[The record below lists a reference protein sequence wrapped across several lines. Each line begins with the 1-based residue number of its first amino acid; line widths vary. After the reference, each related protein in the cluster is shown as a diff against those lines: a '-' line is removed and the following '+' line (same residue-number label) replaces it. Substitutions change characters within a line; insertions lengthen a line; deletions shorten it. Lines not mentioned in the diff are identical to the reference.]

1 MEHDYTTLLKF
12 WFSVDNLSNKKSEV
26 YSTDSPEDTKN
37 IQCIPCFW
45 FSKKKEIDN
54 YIKEHYSELL
64 TLAENHKLNYW
75 KSTVHGHL
83 ALIILLDQFS
93 RHIYRDDIKSIK
105 NDIIAYHYA
114 KEFMLENR
122 DEKLTNLEKMMI
134 LLPFRHQENI
144 SAYQFVIEY
153 ISKEKDPIWDNF
165 KKHTM
170 RNYEYLV
177 KHNKLPNRIDTSMN
191 YINNDKFISIL
202 ENTWKSEIQTDK
214 IVSNISET
222 LVKFVFSN
230 LESDNNLIIVSLSGG
245 VDSVVI
251 LAILAIIK
259 KSSPRNLVVV
269 AVHLD
274 YHNREETGLE
284 AEFLFRW
291 CEKIDIPLYYRYIY
305 EGSRERNNKRE
316 EYEELT
322 KNIRFDLY
330 KKVQNLY
337 SEFYH
342 IGVILGHHKGD
353 LQENVFFNLMKGRTL
368 TDLSVIKEQSQI
380 MGVKILR
387 PLLGVTKKEIFEIAH
402 LNNFPYFKNTTPSWS
417 NRGKYREII
426 QPAIID
432 TFGEGVLTNLSKVS
446 QESDE
451 LQLMIK
457 NSIIIPYMNTIK
469 VKDNLHYLPKT
480 KDQPISYWKYI
491 FQEFCNKYK
500 LSSISYK
507 SLKQIYEKLYTA
519 SSNSITASSNSIT
532 ASSNSITASSNSI
545 TASSNISITINE
557 DQIILLI
564 K

>member
-1 MEHDYTTLLKF
+1 MEHDYTPLLKF

-26 YSTDSPEDTKN
+26 YSTDSPEENKYM
-37 IQCIPCFW
+37 QCIPCFW
-45 FSKKKEIDN
+45 FSKKKEIDD

-93 RHIYRDDIKSIK
+93 RHIYRDDPKNTYK

-134 LLPFRHQENI
+134 LLPFRHQENS

-177 KHNKLPNRIDTSMN
+177 KYNKLPNRVDSSMN
-191 YINNDKFISIL
+191 YINDKKFTNIL
-202 ENTWKSEIQTDK
+202 EYGWKSEIQTEK
-214 IVSNISET
+214 IASNVSDT
-222 LVKFVFSN
+222 LVKYIVSK
-230 LESDNNLIIVSLSGG
+230 LDSDNNLIIVSLSGG

-251 LAILAIIK
+251 LAILTIIK
-259 KSSPRNLVVV
+259 KSLPRNLTVV

-291 CEKIDIPLYYRYIY
+291 CEMINIPLYYRYIY
-305 EGSRERNNKRE
+305 EGSRERNNTRE

-322 KNIRFDLY
+322 KKIRFDIY

-337 SEFYH
+337 SEFNY

-368 TDLSVIKEQSQI
+368 TDLSVIREQSEI

-387 PLLGVTKKEIFEIAH
+387 PLLGITKKEIFHIAH

-451 LQLMIK
+451 LQSIIK

-469 VKDNLHYLPKT
+469 TKDNLHYLPKT
-480 KDQPISYWKYI
+480 KDQPFSYWKYI
-491 FQEFCNKYK
+491 FQEFCQKYK
-500 LSSISYK
+500 LPSISHK
-507 SLKQIYEKLYTA
+507 SLKQIYDKLYTS
-519 SSNSITASSNSIT
+519 SSNNITV
-532 ASSNSITASSNSI
+532 
-545 TASSNISITINE
+545 SSNITITINE
-557 DQIILLI
+557 DQIILLV

>member
-12 WFSVDNLSNKKSEV
+12 WFSVDNLSNKKSEI
-26 YSTDSPEDTKN
+26 YSTDSPEENKHT
-37 IQCIPCFW
+37 QCIPCFW
-45 FSKKKEIDN
+45 FSKKKETDD

-93 RHIYRDDIKSIK
+93 RHIYRDNPKVYK

-122 DEKLTNLEKMMI
+122 DEKLTNLEKMMM

-144 SAYQFVIEY
+144 SAYQFVIKY
-153 ISKEKDPIWDNF
+153 ISNEKDPIWDNF

-170 RNYEYLV
+170 RNYEYLE
-177 KHNKLPNRIDTSMN
+177 KHNKLPNRNDSLIN
-191 YINNDKFISIL
+191 YINDNKFTNIL
-202 ENTWKSEIQTDK
+202 ENTWKFEMQTEK
-214 IVSNISET
+214 IASNVSET
-222 LVKFVFSN
+222 LIKFIYSN
-230 LESDNNLIIVSLSGG
+230 LESDKNLVIISLSGG

-251 LAILAIIK
+251 LAILTIIK
-259 KSSPRNLVVV
+259 KSLPRNLTIV

-305 EGSRERNNKRE
+305 EGSRERNNTRE

-322 KNIRFDLY
+322 KKIRFDMY

-337 SEFYH
+337 SDFHH

-368 TDLSVIKEQSQI
+368 TDLSVIKEQSEI

-387 PLLGVTKKEIFEIAH
+387 PLLSVTKKEIFDVAH

-426 QPAIID
+426 QPSIID

-451 LQLMIK
+451 LQIMIK

-469 VKDNLHYLPKT
+469 IKDNLHYLPKT
-480 KDQPISYWKYI
+480 KDQPFSYWKYI
-491 FQEFCNKYK
+491 FQEFCHKYK
-500 LSSISYK
+500 LASISHK
-507 SLKQIYEKLYTA
+507 SLKQIYDKLYTS
-519 SSNSITASSNSIT
+519 SSNNITV
-532 ASSNSITASSNSI
+532 
-545 TASSNISITINE
+545 SSNITITINE
-557 DQIILLI
+557 DQIILLV

>member
-1 MEHDYTTLLKF
+1 MEHDYTPLLKF

-26 YSTDSPEDTKN
+26 YSTNSPEETKST
-37 IQCIPCFW
+37 QCIPCFW
-45 FSKKKEIDN
+45 FSKKKETDD

-93 RHIYRDDIKSIK
+93 RHIYRDNSKNIYK

-114 KEFMLENR
+114 KEFIIENR

-144 SAYQFVIEY
+144 TAYNFVIDY

-170 RNYEYLV
+170 RNYEYLL
-177 KHNKLPNRIDTSMN
+177 KHNKLPNRIDSHIN

-202 ENTWKSEIQTDK
+202 EHGWVSDIQTDK
-214 IVSNISET
+214 IVSNVSET
-222 LVKFVFSN
+222 LIKYVFAN
-230 LESDNNLIIVSLSGG
+230 LESDSNLIIVSLSGG

-251 LAILAIIK
+251 LAILAIMKIV
-259 KSSPRNLVVV
+259 SPRDLTVV

-291 CEKIDIPLYYRYIY
+291 CEMINIPLYYRYIY
-305 EGSRERNNKRE
+305 EGCRERNNKRE

-322 KNIRFDLY
+322 KKIRFDMY
-330 KKVQNLY
+330 KKVQDLY
-337 SEFYH
+337 SDH
-342 IGVILGHHKGD
+342 HKIGVILGHHKGD

-368 TDLSVIKEQSQI
+368 TDLSVIKEQSEI

-387 PLLGVTKKEIFEIAH
+387 PLLSVTKKEIFDIAH

-451 LQLMIK
+451 LQLIIK
-457 NSIIIPYMNTIK
+457 KNIIIPYIESII

-480 KDQPISYWKYI
+480 KDQPFSYWKYI
-491 FQEFCNKYK
+491 FQEFCHKYR
-500 LSSISYK
+500 LASITHK
-507 SLKQIYEKLYTA
+507 SLKQIYEKLYSSS
-519 SSNSITASSNSIT
+519 SSNITVSN
-532 ASSNSITASSNSI
+532 
-545 TASSNISITINE
+545 NISITINE
-557 DQIILLI
+557 DQIILLL